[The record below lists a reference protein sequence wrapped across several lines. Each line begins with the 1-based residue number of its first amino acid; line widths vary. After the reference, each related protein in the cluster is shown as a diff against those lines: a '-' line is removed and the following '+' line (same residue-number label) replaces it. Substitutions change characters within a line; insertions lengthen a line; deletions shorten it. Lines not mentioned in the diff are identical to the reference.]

1 LGRWSNPAGSVLKQ
15 DSSQTI
21 KVIPI
26 RATTML
32 GLKIAN
38 VSPGMSKRAHIAMK
52 APNSQRF

>member
-1 LGRWSNPAGSVLKQ
+1 
-15 DSSQTI
+15 
-21 KVIPI
+21 
-26 RATTML
+26 ML